1 MASATWSPSSLQ
13 LRLALNCR
21 NCRKSPAI
29 LVRMQLG
36 NPGRQIRVFCVAQD
50 EARNENGVERRRN
63 EDPLVGSDSTANGFS
78 GWSESES
85 DPVDSQSNKWFGGV
99 VGAGVVGVIL
109 VSGLAFAAFSLSKR
123 NGLKPDQRMKP
134 LTTEQEVLLAS
145 DDQNDSVKEDGNAGG
160 NVPEDTSLENSK
172 GTYKDSSSPE
182 FDETPKELSSELT
195 ENPFDVKPTNSLV
208 SDGNPSDLNTEP
220 QDEMHDSSF
229 STMTPIV
236 NEPVALNLRL
246 ALNCRNCRKSPA
258 ILVRMQ
264 LGNPG
269 RHIRVFCVA
278 QDEARNENGVERR
291 RNEGPLV
298 GSDSTDNGFSGWSG
312 SESDPVDSQSN
323 KWFGG
328 VVGAGVVG
336 VILVSGLAFAAFS
349 LSKRNGLKPDQHM
362 KPLTTEQEVLLAS
375 DDQNDSVK
383 EDGNAGGNVPEDTSL
398 ENSKGTYKDSSSPEF
413 DETPKSKNF
422 GDSFVAGTEE
432 LSSELTENPFDVKP
446 TNLLVSDGNPSDLN
460 TEPLDEMHDSS
471 FSTMTPIV
479 NEPVALNVSVNSQSD
494 STFDTQ
500 NLPKN
505 DLDTLAPP
513 STEESPD
520 LSKTTLVSAEKNSS
534 SLDNRNYS
542 ESELSENSQ
551 SEFTYPLA
559 NDANYNNEMNRS
571 RSESSNLVNS
581 FSYAGIPA
589 PSVVS
594 AALQVLPGKVLIP
607 ATVDQVQGQAL
618 AALQVLK
625 VIEADVQPGD
635 LCTRR
640 EYARWLVSASS
651 ALSRNTTSKVYPAM
665 YIENVSELAFDD
677 ITPKDPDFSS
687 IQGLAEAGLI
697 ASKLSRKDMLSSLD
711 EDQSPFYFSPE
722 SPLSRQD
729 LISWKMALEKRQL
742 PEADRKRLHQIS
754 GFIDID
760 KIHPDACPALVAD
773 ISAGE
778 QGIIALAFGYTR
790 LFQPDKPVTNAQAAI
805 ALATG
810 EASDSV
816 SEELARIEAESMAE
830 NAVAA
835 HTALVAEV
843 EKDVN
848 ASFEKE
854 LSLER
859 EKIDA
864 VQKMAEEARCE
875 LEKLRADREIENIA
889 LMKERAAVES
899 EMEVLLRL
907 RREVEEQLQSLMS
920 NKAEISY
927 EKERISQL
935 RKEAENENQ
944 EISRLQ
950 YELEVERKALSM
962 ARAWAEDEA
971 KRANEQA
978 KALEEARDR
987 WERQGI
993 KVVVDDDLREET
1005 TAVYQHKTCSK
1016 ALQNLA

>member
-1 MASATWSPSSLQ
+1 
-13 LRLALNCR
+13 
-21 NCRKSPAI
+21 
-29 LVRMQLG
+29 
-36 NPGRQIRVFCVAQD
+36 
-50 EARNENGVERRRN
+50 
-63 EDPLVGSDSTANGFS
+63 
-78 GWSESES
+78 
-85 DPVDSQSNKWFGGV
+85 
-99 VGAGVVGVIL
+99 
-109 VSGLAFAAFSLSKR
+109 
-123 NGLKPDQRMKP
+123 MKP

-145 DDQNDSVKEDGNAGG
+145 DDQNDSVKEDEKAGG
-160 NVPEDTSLENSK
+160 NVPEDTSLESSK
-172 GTYKDSSSPE
+172 GTYKDPSSPE
-182 FDETPKELSSELT
+182 FDETPGESRVGDDSDSGSSSVQDVENASNVSDAINNASIQEDLQNEPTFDNKSVSPETSSVPLDFPESKNVGDSFVAGTEEFSSELT

-208 SDGNPSDLNTEP
+208 SGGNPLDLNTEP
-220 QDEMHDSSF
+220 QYEMHDSSF
-229 STMTPIV
+229 STV
-236 NEPVALNLRL
+236 
-246 ALNCRNCRKSPA
+246 
-258 ILVRMQ
+258 
-264 LGNPG
+264 
-269 RHIRVFCVA
+269 
-278 QDEARNENGVERR
+278 
-291 RNEGPLV
+291 
-298 GSDSTDNGFSGWSG
+298 
-312 SESDPVDSQSN
+312 
-323 KWFGG
+323 
-328 VVGAGVVG
+328 
-336 VILVSGLAFAAFS
+336 
-349 LSKRNGLKPDQHM
+349 
-362 KPLTTEQEVLLAS
+362 
-375 DDQNDSVK
+375 
-383 EDGNAGGNVPEDTSL
+383 
-398 ENSKGTYKDSSSPEF
+398 
-413 DETPKSKNF
+413 
-422 GDSFVAGTEE
+422 
-432 LSSELTENPFDVKP
+432 
-446 TNLLVSDGNPSDLN
+446 
-460 TEPLDEMHDSS
+460 
-471 FSTMTPIV
+471 TPIV

-520 LSKTTLVSAEKNSS
+520 LSKTTLVSSEKNSS
-534 SLDNRNYS
+534 SLDNHNYS

-571 RSESSNLVNS
+571 RSESSNLVNF
-581 FSYAGIPA
+581 FSSAGIPA

-677 ITPKDPDFSS
+677 ITPEDPDFSS

-697 ASKLSRKDMLSSLD
+697 ASKLSRRDMLSSLD

-742 PEADRKRLHQIS
+742 PEADRKKLHQIS

-760 KIHPDACPALVAD
+760 KIHSDACPALEAD

-790 LFQPDKPVTNAQAAI
+790 LFQPDKPVTKAQAAI

-875 LEKLRADREIENIA
+875 LEKLRTDREIENIA

-899 EMEVLLRL
+899 EMEVLSRL

-935 RKEAENENQ
+935 RKEAEYENQ

-971 KRANEQA
+971 KRASEQA

-1005 TAVYQHKTCSK
+1005 TAGVSWLNAGKQFSVEGTVSRAENLMDKLKVMAGDLRGKSRDIINTIIQKIALLISNLREWTSK
-1016 ALQNLA
+1016 AGKRAEEVQHAVISKASISAQDLQQSTAEFSLALREGAKKVAGDCREGVEKLTHRFKT

>member
-21 NCRKSPAI
+21 NCRKSPTI
-29 LVRMQLG
+29 LVRTQLG
-36 NPGRQIRVFCVAQD
+36 NPGRR
-50 EARNENGVERRRN
+50 
-63 EDPLVGSDSTANGFS
+63 
-78 GWSESES
+78 
-85 DPVDSQSNKWFGGV
+85 
-99 VGAGVVGVIL
+99 
-109 VSGLAFAAFSLSKR
+109 
-123 NGLKPDQRMKP
+123 
-134 LTTEQEVLLAS
+134 
-145 DDQNDSVKEDGNAGG
+145 
-160 NVPEDTSLENSK
+160 
-172 GTYKDSSSPE
+172 
-182 FDETPKELSSELT
+182 
-195 ENPFDVKPTNSLV
+195 
-208 SDGNPSDLNTEP
+208 
-220 QDEMHDSSF
+220 
-229 STMTPIV
+229 
-236 NEPVALNLRL
+236 
-246 ALNCRNCRKSPA
+246 
-258 ILVRMQ
+258 
-264 LGNPG
+264 
-269 RHIRVFCVA
+269 IRVFCVA

-298 GSDSTDNGFSGWSG
+298 GSDSTANGFSGW

-323 KWFGG
+323 NWFGG

-349 LSKRNGLKPDQHM
+349 LSKRNSLKPDQHM

-398 ENSKGTYKDSSSPEF
+398 ESSKVQDVEYASNVTDAINNASIQEDLQNEPTFDNKSVSPETSSVSLDF
-413 DETPKSKNF
+413 PESKNF
-422 GDSFVAGTEE
+422 GDSFVGGTEE
-432 LSSELTENPFDVKP
+432 LSSELTETPFDVKP

-460 TEPLDEMHDSS
+460 TEPQDEMRDSS

-542 ESELSENSQ
+542 ESELSENSR

-559 NDANYNNEMNRS
+559 NDANYNNEMNKS

-581 FSYAGIPA
+581 FSSAGIPA

-594 AALQVLPGKVLIP
+594 AALQVLPGKVLVP

-677 ITPKDPDFSS
+677 ITPEDPDFSS

-742 PEADRKRLHQIS
+742 PEADRKLHQIS

-859 EKIDA
+859 GKIDA

-899 EMEVLLRL
+899 EMEVLSRL
-907 RREVEEQLQSLMS
+907 RREVEEQLQSLMG

-971 KRANEQA
+971 KRASEQA

-1005 TAVYQHKTCSK
+1005 TAGVSWVNAGKPFSVEGTVSRAENLMDKLKVMAGDLRGKSTDIINMIIQKIALLISNLREWTSK
-1016 ALQNLA
+1016 AGKRAEEVQHAVISKASISAQDLQQSTAEFSLALREGAKKVAGDCREGVEKLTHRFKT